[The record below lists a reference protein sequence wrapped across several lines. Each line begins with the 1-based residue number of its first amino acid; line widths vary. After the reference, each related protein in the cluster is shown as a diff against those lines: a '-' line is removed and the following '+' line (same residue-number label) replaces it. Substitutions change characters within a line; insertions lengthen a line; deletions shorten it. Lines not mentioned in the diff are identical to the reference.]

1 MSSPFVRWAYMA
13 YTLGCILPLSKGGKK
28 MKKVK
33 VLNLVVGGWRCIIC
47 CRRELAETVAAL
59 QQRRLLAEAK
69 EYTLS
74 IKVLGQLGPQPSRS
88 RCFSGEI
95 PSCPTKKGGFDKV
108 SGKFAFGC
116 FCACTEGQVKNIYLE
131 IRPWFLPTKSST
143 SFQVRSAKKLKP
155 KTNHLEKNILLSFAF
170 PKISCFVAQNGWT
183 VALRF
188 VGLKDSVG
196 LAGIYHDEDD
206 TNPGS
211 SQLQIQKKLDHFPNN
226 SRHSTDPVYS
236 HMLILWNLLCLDCV
250 SLLVLDFSFPT
261 KPYLSR
267 PEKRRQTSNLIYA
280 WRTLARSRGHA
291 ARHGA
296 QWR

>member
-1 MSSPFVRWAYMA
+1 MYTPLVKRW
-13 YTLGCILPLSKGGKK
+13 KK
-28 MKKVK
+28 DEKSEGVK
-33 VLNLVVGGWRCIIC
+33 PGSWRLEVHHLLQAGVGGDSSSF
-47 CRRELAETVAAL
+47 TTTT
-59 QQRRLLAEAK
+59 
-69 EYTLS
+69 TLS
-74 IKVLGQLGPQPSRS
+74 RGQGVYPEHQSPWTTRTAAIEVQMFFW
-88 RCFSGEI
+88 RNTFMPHE
-95 PSCPTKKGGFDKV
+95 KGGFWQGFWEV
-108 SGKFAFGC
+108 CFGC